1 MATQS
6 SSPPAPLQQITLSA
20 DDIRDP
26 EQLAALLNNILQNH
40 TQLINYAL
48 GHSGTPVLKSGA
60 NFNGQPLK
68 NVGAPQESGDAIT
81 QEYAN
86 SNYGAAAIAPQ
97 IQALGKQV
105 MQSYRRLND
114 RVQQEK
120 YSSFLKSINGVS
132 PTSNTSTVSPG
143 TPSGGFVPVTI
154 TAGNHQY
161 IDGSIEPYAAYNDSL
176 AIPATFSISSLTR
189 SGGVVSGSTT
199 GPNTLVAGDTIYIS
213 GASDS
218 SFDGPQQLV
227 APTSTPNFTFN
238 QSGPNASATGGSIAL
253 NGVYYYSRRTGQS
266 VLFRTGPFFA
276 DLWTNRVTSN
286 AGVNASLDGST
297 LVAVVVVNQNGV
309 DVINSAAGATP
320 PVTNIGAGVRLFGRL

>member
-120 YSSFLKSINGVS
+120 YSSFLNSALIVS
-132 PTSNTSTVSPG
+132 PTANTSVISASA
-143 TPSGGFVPVTI
+143 PSGGFVPVTI
-154 TAGNHQY
+154 SSGYHQFT
-161 IDGSIEPYAAYNDSL
+161 DGSQVAYAAYNDSL
-176 AIPATFSISSLTR
+176 ALPTSYAISGSLTR
-189 SGGVVSGSTT
+189 SGNVVSGATT
-199 GPNTLVAGDTIYIS
+199 TANSLAAGDTIVIS

-218 SFDGPQQLV
+218 SFDGQFVLL
-227 APTSTPNFTFN
+227 TSSSPNFTYS
-238 QSGPNASATGGSIAL
+238 QIAPNGTATGATLSL
-253 NGVYYYSRRTGQS
+253 NGIYYYARRTGQS
-266 VLFRTGPFFA
+266 VLFRSGPFSQ
-276 DLWTNRVTSN
+276 DTWTNRLTSLN
-286 AGVNASLDGST
+286 GVNVSLDGST
-297 LVAVVVVNQNGV
+297 IIAVVTINSDGF
-309 DVINSAAGATP
+309 DSINSAAGGTP
-320 PVTNIGAGVRLFGRL
+320 PASNIGAGVRLFGRL